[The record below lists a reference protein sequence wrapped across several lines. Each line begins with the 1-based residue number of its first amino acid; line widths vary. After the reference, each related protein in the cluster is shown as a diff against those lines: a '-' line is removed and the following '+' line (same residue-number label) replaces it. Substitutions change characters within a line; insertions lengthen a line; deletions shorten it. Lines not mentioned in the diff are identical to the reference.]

1 MEHVRAE
8 MLGLLG
14 EPVAG
19 QRWVS
24 ARQHKTWCPP
34 TDVYETD
41 DCVVVKVEIAGM
53 EEPDF
58 AISLDG
64 KKLTISGVRRDPAA
78 KLGYQQMEILYGHFE
93 TDVHLARAIDEDKIE
108 AVYQNGFLSTLGSSG
123 TNSLSSK
130 NFAAAQRIGQGRSAE
145 NRPKGSA
152 RNKSGLA
159 CFPRRQR
166 SFRRIQRNV
175 HNAAAFP

>member
-1 MEHVRAE
+1 MERKKQGVLGNMENVRAE

-19 QRWVS
+19 QRWIS
-24 ARQHKTWCPP
+24 ARQHKTWHPP

-53 EEPDF
+53 EEQDF

-64 KKLTISGVRRDPAA
+64 KTLTISGIRRDPAA

-93 TDVHLARAIDEDKIE
+93 TDVHLTRAIDEDGIE
-108 AVYQNGFLSTLGSSG
+108 ALYQNGFLCVQLPKVKPRQVPVVSVET
-123 TNSLSSK
+123 
-130 NFAAAQRIGQGRSAE
+130 SA
-145 NRPKGSA
+145 
-152 RNKSGLA
+152 
-159 CFPRRQR
+159 
-166 SFRRIQRNV
+166 
-175 HNAAAFP
+175 